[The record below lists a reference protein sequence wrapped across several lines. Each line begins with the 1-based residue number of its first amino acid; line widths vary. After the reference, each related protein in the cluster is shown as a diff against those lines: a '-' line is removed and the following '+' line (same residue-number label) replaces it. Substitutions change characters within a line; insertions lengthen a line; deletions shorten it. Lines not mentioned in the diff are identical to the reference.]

1 MKKLVTL
8 VFVITSLTTLSINK
22 MKEESGMTGLEV
34 SSFISYKDIKN
45 NNLEQSNLRNRY
57 FVIDSI
63 NDNLYKKLE
72 INNYD
77 KEYIYNL
84 SLNRL
89 MDEGNTIYNYDFM
102 LGMNI
107 DEFWRIG
114 INVSYADLRNTPG
127 DLFQGNLFSKWS
139 NGEDTTFISSI
150 YGGTYK
156 EPDQSSDNYFGIT
169 NKFQKE
175 YLDFDE
181 VTYIPY
187 IQIDYGSIEENKSLY
202 TELGF
207 GIEKIIYEDWSN
219 YDKFIT
225 PKITFGVGHE
235 FLDGDKYKD
244 LGNDEFAT
252 QIFTRVEIPIKINTF
267 EVSPMSSFSKSV
279 VNSNFE
285 TSVGINFKYSF

>member
-8 VFVITSLTTLSINK
+8 VFAITSLTSLSINK
-22 MKEESGMTGLEV
+22 VKEEHGMTGLEI
-34 SSFISYKDIKN
+34 SSFISYKDLKN
-45 NNLEQSNLRNRY
+45 NNLEQSNLRNKY

-63 NDNLYKKLE
+63 NKNLYKKLK
-72 INNYD
+72 IDNSD
-77 KEYIYNL
+77 KEYVYNL

-89 MDEGNTIYNYDFM
+89 MDERDTIYNYDFM

-107 DEFWRIG
+107 DEFWRVG

-156 EPDQSSDNYFGIT
+156 EKEQSSENYFGIT
-169 NKFQKE
+169 NKFEKE

-187 IQIDYGSIEENKSLY
+187 VQFNYGSIEKNKSLY

-207 GIEKIIYEDWSN
+207 GIEKIIYEEWSN

-225 PKITFGVGHE
+225 PKITFGAGHE

-244 LGNDEFAT
+244 LGKDEFAT

-267 EVSPMSSFSKSV
+267 EVSPVSSFSKSI